1 MGHSHRHGGDCCE
14 TEEATV
20 VQLPPT
26 SSVADEEALDQ
37 FQAAMHGAIQRVAHL
52 IETGADVNAFDKENC
67 TALHWAAINN
77 RVSVAKLLIEKG
89 ATIDVIGG
97 DLLSTPLQW
106 AARSGQIQMTTF
118 LIKKGADPNIYD
130 KQGYNALHLA
140 AHAGHSMMIVYLIT
154 TGMDVDCLDTMGRTS
169 LMWSAYQGNSE
180 ESMKVLISQGAV
192 LDRVD
197 STGMTALHWAVV
209 SNHMKFAK
217 ILIEAGAMVDVKDP
231 QGKTPGDWAKER
243 GSYPTYEAAVRAK
256 EGKAKEPF
264 SPMVRNRII
273 YALPFLEIP
282 MVLFLFDTLPWFVA
296 IPAVIILVGL
306 ITVYFTVRYL
316 LRKGASTKIVETPF
330 STSIPQASIF
340 YAGVFWLQILPATGF
355 MYLRH
360 LMFLV
365 CFPLTLYLFYNT
377 NTTDPGYLRKA
388 SVAEGE
394 HKETIIALAEDGTL
408 SARTYCTTCAI
419 RRPLRSKHCKIC
431 DRCVSKFD
439 HHCPWTMNCVGENN
453 HRMFMSF
460 VAMMP
465 ITMFIFLSI
474 VYQYFVVSVPASQP
488 ISPTC
493 FLPYEIC
500 QAFAFDTKLVI
511 FSIWT
516 FFNSLWITFLLG
528 SQSYQIAVSLTT
540 NEMVN
545 WHRFSYLVNP
555 EDADLPPYRKRK
567 LNQFDAGLVRN
578 CADFWKIGA
587 IGANG
592 DMKKGGGWKQ
602 MYVVGPKYEK
612 VMEA

>member
-1 MGHSHRHGGDCCE
+1 
-14 TEEATV
+14 
-20 VQLPPT
+20 
-26 SSVADEEALDQ
+26 
-37 FQAAMHGAIQRVAHL
+37 
-52 IETGADVNAFDKENC
+52 
-67 TALHWAAINN
+67 
-77 RVSVAKLLIEKG
+77 
-89 ATIDVIGG
+89 
-97 DLLSTPLQW
+97 
-106 AARSGQIQMTTF
+106 MTTF

-340 YAGVFWLQILPATGF
+340 YAGVFWLQILPGF
-355 MYLRH
+355 
-360 LMFLV
+360 
-365 CFPLTLYLFYNT
+365 
-377 NTTDPGYLRKA
+377 
-388 SVAEGE
+388 E
-394 HKETIIALAEDGTL
+394 
-408 SARTYCTTCAI
+408 
-419 RRPLRSKHCKIC
+419 
-431 DRCVSKFD
+431 
-439 HHCPWTMNCVGENN
+439 
-453 HRMFMSF
+453 
-460 VAMMP
+460 
-465 ITMFIFLSI
+465 
-474 VYQYFVVSVPASQP
+474 
-488 ISPTC
+488 
-493 FLPYEIC
+493 
-500 QAFAFDTKLVI
+500 KL
-511 FSIWT
+511 
-516 FFNSLWITFLLG
+516 
-528 SQSYQIAVSLTT
+528 
-540 NEMVN
+540 
-545 WHRFSYLVNP
+545 
-555 EDADLPPYRKRK
+555 
-567 LNQFDAGLVRN
+567 
-578 CADFWKIGA
+578 
-587 IGANG
+587 
-592 DMKKGGGWKQ
+592 
-602 MYVVGPKYEK
+602 
-612 VMEA
+612 